1 MANTN
6 DRPIITIRDG
16 ALKASIWE
24 NKTDDGKTFHSVTF
38 GRTFT
43 AEDNSVKSA
52 NSFSGGDILKISRL
66 AEKAYDQIASLR
78 LQQSQQQEA
87 A

>member
-1 MANTN
+1 MSTN
-6 DRPIITIRDG
+6 QKPILTIRDG

-24 NKTDDGKTFHSVTF
+24 NMTDDNKTFHSVTF

-43 AEDNSVKSA
+43 DAENNAKTAS
-52 NSFSGGDILKISRL
+52 SFSGGDILKIARL
-66 AEKAYDQIASLR
+66 ADKAYDRIAEIR
-78 LQQSQQQEA
+78 LAQSRQQEA

>member
-1 MANTN
+1 MSNN
-6 DRPIITIRDG
+6 QKPLLTIRDG

-24 NKTDDGKTFHSVTF
+24 NTTEENKTFHSVTF

-43 AEDNSVKSA
+43 DGEGNAKSA
-52 NSFSGGDILKISRL
+52 NSFSGGDILKIARL
-66 AEKAYDQIASLR
+66 AEKAYDRIAEIR
-78 LQQSQQQEA
+78 LQQSQSAEA

>member
-1 MANTN
+1 MSNN
-6 DRPIITIRDG
+6 QKPILTIRDG

-24 NKTDDGKTFHSVTF
+24 NRSDDNKLFHSVTF

-43 AEDNSVKSA
+43 DDAGNAKSA
-52 NSFSGGDILKISRL
+52 SSFTGGDILKLSRL
-66 AEKAYDQIASLR
+66 AEKAYDRIAEIR
-78 LQQSQQQEA
+78 LEQSRQTEA